1 MGRRIR
7 FVIGLLFFVTAV
19 SAKIQLPSV
28 LADGMVLQQQTKVKL
43 WGKASFNIGIKV
55 RTSWDSKMY
64 MTKSGKDG
72 SWEIQ
77 VSTPVAGGPYE
88 IMIDDGECLV
98 LRNILIGEVW
108 LCSGQSNMEV
118 PMRGFPYQPV
128 LNSNKII
135 AKSNPSIPI
144 RIYTSDMDENGNWTW
159 QYSKK
164 PQNDCIGRWMD
175 NSSEN
180 VAYTSAVAYLY
191 ACYFYKYFIC
201 LRVLFLLKVRL
212 LLMLILV
219 LCFLLKMKMKFCQW
233 LLLPK
238 L

>member
-77 VSTPVAGGPYE
+77 VSTPVAGGP
-88 IMIDDGECLV
+88 
-98 LRNILIGEVW
+98 
-108 LCSGQSNMEV
+108 
-118 PMRGFPYQPV
+118 
-128 LNSNKII
+128 
-135 AKSNPSIPI
+135 
-144 RIYTSDMDENGNWTW
+144 
-159 QYSKK
+159 
-164 PQNDCIGRWMD
+164 
-175 NSSEN
+175 
-180 VAYTSAVAYLY
+180 
-191 ACYFYKYFIC
+191 
-201 LRVLFLLKVRL
+201 
-212 LLMLILV
+212 
-219 LCFLLKMKMKFCQW
+219 
-233 LLLPK
+233 
-238 L
+238 